1 MLKLK
6 NLLKNEKVQSVIIL
20 IGLFYIISSF
30 LLIVLFWDA
39 SVLKEIVPYWIIL
52 APLPFLVF
60 TPTIAVL
67 YCLLYR
73 KKSNSNIAK
82 FIKLAITAFSIPFT
96 NLFYM
101 YIEHFMTCDRP
112 FDTMLLGA
120 VWLFLILPTILIV
133 SIVIPKR
140 FCKLKKEFIILAILM
155 EVFGWGLIATIPLT
169 NEIVWKIIPQNQTSF
184 WNPILL
190 HQLNKFEPAIKHIY
204 DYKEKHGKYPNDIL
218 NIKINSDEFT
228 RYSYIVYNNNQDF
241 VLNVAKYEFSD
252 IPAYRYCSS
261 EKLEHCK
268 AIGRDGYVV
277 QYKIGNWIYY
287 NYDID

>member
-60 TPTIAVL
+60 TQTIAVL

-120 VWLFLILPTILIV
+120 VWLFLILTKMVRSFAWPIYHSKLPALMQDSQVLFMSLSSQVATPIRGGSLV
-133 SIVIPKR
+133 SSN
-140 FCKLKKEFIILAILM
+140 M
-155 EVFGWGLIATIPLT
+155 T
-169 NEIVWKIIPQNQTSF
+169 
-184 WNPILL
+184 
-190 HQLNKFEPAIKHIY
+190 
-204 DYKEKHGKYPNDIL
+204 
-218 NIKINSDEFT
+218 
-228 RYSYIVYNNNQDF
+228 
-241 VLNVAKYEFSD
+241 
-252 IPAYRYCSS
+252 
-261 EKLEHCK
+261 
-268 AIGRDGYVV
+268 
-277 QYKIGNWIYY
+277 
-287 NYDID
+287 